1 MKKIFKEFG
10 DFIKR
15 GNVLDLAV
23 GMIVG
28 TAFNAIV
35 KSLVNDIIMPVIGV
49 ILKVNVS
56 DAKAILVPALVET
69 VNGVETI
76 ITPAVTINYGS
87 FIQAIIDFLI
97 ISFSVFIAIKTIVSV
112 RKRFDELKRKEE
124 QVAEVKQ
131 EAKITKEEEILIEIR
146 DILKSNKKEVD

>member
-69 VNGVETI
+69 VNGVNTI
-76 ITPAVTINYGS
+76 VTPAVTINYGS

-131 EAKITKEEEILIEIR
+131 EVKITKEEEILTEIR
-146 DILKSNKKEVD
+146 DILKDSKKEIV

>member
-131 EAKITKEEEILIEIR
+131 EVKITKEEEILTEIR

>member
-1 MKKIFKEFG
+1 VKKIFKEFG

-131 EAKITKEEEILIEIR
+131 EVKITKEEEILTEIR

>member
-76 ITPAVTINYGS
+76 VTPAVTINYGS

-131 EAKITKEEEILIEIR
+131 EVKITKEEEILTEIR
-146 DILKSNKKEVD
+146 DILKDSKKEIV

>member
-69 VNGVETI
+69 VNGVDTI

-124 QVAEVKQ
+124 QVVEVKQ

>member
-124 QVAEVKQ
+124 QVTEVKQ

-146 DILKSNKKEVD
+146 DILRSNKKEVD

>member
-69 VNGVETI
+69 VNGVETV

-124 QVAEVKQ
+124 QVIEVKQ

>member
-1 MKKIFKEFG
+1 MFKEFG

-124 QVAEVKQ
+124 QVIEVKQ

>member
-69 VNGVETI
+69 VNGVDTI

-124 QVAEVKQ
+124 QVTEVKQ

>member
-124 QVAEVKQ
+124 QVTEVKQ

>member
-76 ITPAVTINYGS
+76 ITTAVTINYGS

-124 QVAEVKQ
+124 QVTEVKQ
-131 EAKITKEEEILIEIR
+131 EVKITKEEEILTEIR
-146 DILKSNKKEVD
+146 DILKDSKKEIG

>member
-10 DFIKR
+10 DFIKK

-69 VNGVETI
+69 VNGVETV

-124 QVAEVKQ
+124 QVVEVKQ
-131 EAKITKEEEILIEIR
+131 EVKITKEEEILTEIR
-146 DILKSNKKEVD
+146 DILKDSKKEIV

>member
-1 MKKIFKEFG
+1 MKQIFKEFG

-124 QVAEVKQ
+124 QVTEVKQ
-131 EAKITKEEEILIEIR
+131 EAKITKEEEILTEIR
-146 DILKSNKKEVD
+146 DILKDSKKEIG

>member
-97 ISFSVFIAIKTIVSV
+97 ISFSVFIAIKTIVSI
-112 RKRFDELKRKEE
+112 RKRLDELKVQEE

-131 EAKITKEEEILIEIR
+131 EVKITKQEEILTEIR
-146 DILKSNKKEVD
+146 DILKSSKKEVD

>member
-1 MKKIFKEFG
+1 MFKEFG

>member
-69 VNGVETI
+69 VNGVNTI
-76 ITPAVTINYGS
+76 VTPAVTINYGS

-124 QVAEVKQ
+124 QVTEVKQ
-131 EAKITKEEEILIEIR
+131 EAKITKEEEILTEIR
-146 DILKSNKKEVD
+146 DILKDSKKEIG

>member
-1 MKKIFKEFG
+1 VKKIFKEFG

-124 QVAEVKQ
+124 QVTEVKQ

>member
-131 EAKITKEEEILIEIR
+131 EVKITKEEEILIEIR

>member
-124 QVAEVKQ
+124 QVTEVKQ
-131 EAKITKEEEILIEIR
+131 EAKITKEEEILTEIR
-146 DILKSNKKEVD
+146 DILKDSKKEIG

>member
-124 QVAEVKQ
+124 QVIEVKQ

-146 DILKSNKKEVD
+146 DILKDSKKEVD

>member
-69 VNGVETI
+69 VNGVNTI
-76 ITPAVTINYGS
+76 VTPAVTINYGS

-124 QVAEVKQ
+124 QVTEVKQ

-146 DILKSNKKEVD
+146 DILKDSKKEIV

>member
-1 MKKIFKEFG
+1 MNKIFIEFG

-76 ITPAVTINYGS
+76 VTPAVTINYGS

-131 EAKITKEEEILIEIR
+131 EVKITKEEEILTEIR